1 MANLVNGHDQA
12 NDILS
17 PEALKALT
25 GYKQPSKQCQ
35 WLASA
40 GIWFMPGRSGHPS
53 TTWHHVNHPL
63 GMQNARPVDT
73 SRTEPN
79 FEAM

>member
-1 MANLVNGHDQA
+1 MGQSVNENTSG

-17 PEALKALT
+17 PEALQSLT
-25 GYKQPSKQCQ
+25 GYKQPKKQSQ

-40 GIWFMPGRSGHPS
+40 GIWFKPGRNGRPS
-53 TTWHHVNHPL
+53 TTWYHVNHPL
-63 GMQNARPVDT
+63 TLKYSKPADT

>member
-1 MANLVNGHDQA
+1 MVNLVNEHTQG
-12 NDILS
+12 NDVLS
-17 PEALKALT
+17 PEALRSLT
-25 GYKQPSKQCQ
+25 GYKQPKKQRQ

-53 TTWHHVNHPL
+53 TTWYHVNHPL
-63 GMQNARPVDT
+63 SLLNLQSADA